1 MENKSTIF
9 GPPERALRRIPY
21 FPCSKS
27 RCPDPSASLYVSHCQ
42 IRSLPTLSSRT
53 AGPSTQEERS
63 TVRSAVTRPRRA
75 SPTPRQ
81 LKRGGAEEGADNAQ
95 GETPLMHTSFSLG
108 STRGV

>member
-21 FPCSKS
+21 SPCSKS

-63 TVRSAVTRPRRA
+63 TVRSAVTRP
-75 SPTPRQ
+75 
-81 LKRGGAEEGADNAQ
+81 GGLLQRPVNSSEEGRRKVRTTLRARH
-95 GETPLMHTSFSLG
+95 L
-108 STRGV
+108 